1 MVARRVQACRPRC
14 RTPLRNRQRN
24 ARGLIGRPG
33 GVDVLRMRRRSG
45 SSIWFACSSRSS
57 LDRSIENICFKSDMS
72 QIEIAEKLEGAT
84 FDSVTSLARFV
95 FTVCHQNGRWPSLRP
110 INVNVVQGLSK
121 LVSRPCSQEWVIRLP
136 R

>member
-1 MVARRVQACRPRC
+1 
-14 RTPLRNRQRN
+14 
-24 ARGLIGRPG
+24 
-33 GVDVLRMRRRSG
+33 
-45 SSIWFACSSRSS
+45 
-57 LDRSIENICFKSDMS
+57 MS

-95 FTVCHQNGRWPSLRP
+95 FTVCHQNGHWPSLRP
-110 INVNVVQGLSK
+110 INVNVVQGLNK